1 MHCLSDCNIQSGS
14 GQTGWE
20 RHMPSA
26 PEVPHV
32 EPTQC
37 EAVQMGGSTE
47 ACTRVPGEFLV
58 LSEEL
63 ARLPVP
69 ASHRR
74 RWAEQQGEWSN
85 EVSVD

>member
-1 MHCLSDCNIQSGS
+1 
-14 GQTGWE
+14 
-20 RHMPSA
+20 
-26 PEVPHV
+26 
-32 EPTQC
+32 
-37 EAVQMGGSTE
+37 MGGSTE